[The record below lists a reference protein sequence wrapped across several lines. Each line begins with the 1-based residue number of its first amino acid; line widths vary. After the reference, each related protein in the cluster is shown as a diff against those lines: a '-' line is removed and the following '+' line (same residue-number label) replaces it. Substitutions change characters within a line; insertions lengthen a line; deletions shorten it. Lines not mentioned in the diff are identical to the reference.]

1 MSKIVKTLFGDNGK
15 GAAKAQGHQNEQ
27 DRQFIQQQTQQAQA
41 LLQQMYPV
49 MQQNTM
55 QYGQQA
61 LDTMRGA
68 LPQMAGVRQ
77 QGTQNA
83 IAAILGGQGTQIQ
96 PNFDFLPQELP
107 QFQMGGQTQQQP
119 QSFANP
125 QPTSGMD
132 LQALTRQIL
141 GGRYIPTRGR

>member
-1 MSKIVKTLFGDNGK
+1 MSSLVKTLFGDGGK
-15 GAAKAQGHQNEQ
+15 GAAKAQGKQNEQ
-27 DRQFIQQQTQQAQA
+27 ERQFIQQQTHQAQG
-41 LLQQMYPV
+41 LLQQMYPA

-96 PNFDFLPQELP
+96 PNFDFLPKQLP
-107 QFQMGGQTQQQP
+107 QLQMGGQPQQQP

-125 QPTSGMD
+125 QATAGINE
-132 LQALTRQIL
+132 ALSRDYYGRIAQML
-141 GGRYIPTRGR
+141 GGR

>member
-1 MSKIVKTLFGDNGK
+1 MKLVTTLFGDSGK
-15 GAAKAQGHQNEQ
+15 GAAKAQGKQNEQ
-27 DRQFIQQQTQQAQA
+27 ERQFIQQQTQQAQA
-41 LLQQMYPV
+41 LLQQMYPA

-68 LPQMAGVRQ
+68 LPQMAGIRQ

-96 PNFDFLPQELP
+96 PNFDFLPQQLP
-107 QFQMGGQTQQQP
+107 QFQMGGQPQP
-119 QSFANP
+119 QPPSFANP
-125 QPTSGMD
+125 QATAGMVEA
-132 LQALTRQIL
+132 QSRQYYGRIAQML
-141 GGRYIPTRGR
+141 GGR

>member
-15 GAAKAQGHQNEQ
+15 GAAKAQGQQNEQ

-96 PNFDFLPQELP
+96 PNFDFLPQNCRN
-107 QFQMGGQTQQQP
+107 
-119 QSFANP
+119 SKWVARHSN
-125 QPTSGMD
+125 SRK
-132 LQALTRQIL
+132 ALLIRSLLREWICK
-141 GGRYIPTRGR
+141 R